1 MMWKRLKNRSKR
13 VALLF
18 IPMPQSLWPLGLFL
32 FVGTGARVT
41 AGTAKIRQALLALSW
56 IRPLLGIV
64 TNARSGKLGA
74 RTKRLDAARQGA
86 IAHRQTETI
95 LLFRREIQRETA
107 RERDSA
113 LYRLL
118 SSKAQ
123 LATHFTASISIS
135 AFL

>member
-1 MMWKRLKNRSKR
+1 M
-13 VALLF
+13 
-18 IPMPQSLWPLGLFL
+18 PMPQSLWPLGLFL

-74 RTKRLDAARQGA
+74 WTKRRDAARQGA

-95 LLFRREIQRETA
+95 VLFRREIQRETA
-107 RERDSA
+107 REKDSA